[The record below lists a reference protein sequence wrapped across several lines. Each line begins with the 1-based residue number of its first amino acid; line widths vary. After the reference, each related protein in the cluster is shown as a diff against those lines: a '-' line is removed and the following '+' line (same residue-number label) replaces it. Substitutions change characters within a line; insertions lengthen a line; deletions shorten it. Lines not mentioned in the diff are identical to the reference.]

1 MRSYA
6 EDVEFLKSC
15 HIGILELSDRNT
27 GSRICIV
34 PQWQGRVMTSTPQGE
49 RGTSFG
55 WINRALIAS
64 GSTLA
69 HFNPVGGEERLWIGP
84 EGGPNSFYFAPGAAQ
99 TYENWQVPAALD
111 TQPFDA
117 MEASGRKVRLTRE
130 LELTNASGNRF
141 RIGIDR
147 TVELLR
153 PEESEFLR
161 NLPAVRSLDTVA
173 YRSRNRIIN
182 LGNEAWSAQS
192 GAPSIWMLGMF
203 PPTPS
208 TTVFVPYAD
217 SGSGPVV
224 NSDYF
229 GPMPGNRL
237 RVSPGLICMR
247 IDGAFRSKIGIPAGR
262 DTGCCGSYDP
272 QAGSITLIR
281 YTRSTAGD
289 RYVESRWGEQTD
301 PFGGDVI
308 NAYNDGPTETGTIMG
323 PFYELET
330 SSPAAFLDPG
340 ASRTHIQ
347 EVYHLQGD
355 RAHLESVLDAV
366 VPGGS
371 AAVNQAFKS

>member
-1 MRSYA
+1 
-6 EDVEFLKSC
+6 
-15 HIGILELSDRNT
+15 
-27 GSRICIV
+27 
-34 PQWQGRVMTSTPQGE
+34 
-49 RGTSFG
+49 
-55 WINRALIAS
+55 
-64 GSTLA
+64 
-69 HFNPVGGEERLWIGP
+69 
-84 EGGPNSFYFAPGAAQ
+84 
-99 TYENWQVPAALD
+99 
-111 TQPFDA
+111 
-117 MEASGRKVRLTRE
+117 
-130 LELTNASGNRF
+130 
-141 RIGIDR
+141 
-147 TVELLR
+147 
-153 PEESEFLR
+153 
-161 NLPAVRSLDTVA
+161 
-173 YRSRNRIIN
+173 
-182 LGNEAWSAQS
+182 
-192 GAPSIWMLGMF
+192 MF

-272 QAGSITLIR
+272 QTGSITLIR